1 MTPLALQAGIHIQV
15 LYIMV
20 LFIASGGGRGNFSL
34 SIGGLAKNN

>member
-20 LFIASGGGRGNFSL
+20 LFIASGGAGKFLSFHRGPC
-34 SIGGLAKNN
+34 KK